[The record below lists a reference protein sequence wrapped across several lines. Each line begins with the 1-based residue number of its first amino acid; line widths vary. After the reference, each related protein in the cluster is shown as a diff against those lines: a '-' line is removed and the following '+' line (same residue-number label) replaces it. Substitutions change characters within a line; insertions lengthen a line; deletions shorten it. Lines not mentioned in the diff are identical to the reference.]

1 MKSKLKL
8 NMNFDKLKINYSPF
22 PYIEISDFISKNYS
36 SKLRNEI
43 LSYDGFDD
51 KVMVNRKRI
60 NKGSKNFEKIISN
73 SDNINQIYEYLN
85 DIETFKKL
93 YSLFD
98 LKKSQWIITE
108 NLNNFSKKNFGKQ
121 SNSYYEKI
129 IKFFA
134 EKKILK
140 TKINL
145 DIDFS
150 VSGKGYY
157 RGPHRD
163 RETRILNF
171 LLYLNDFDKEDGG
184 DLKIFKYN
192 KDQYSDQVNYPR
204 FPNNELVTETYSAF
218 PKEGK
223 LVVFLSTPNSYHAA
237 GKFLSEN
244 KKRIFIYGSYSLNKK
259 VIWIKK

>member
-22 PYIEISDFISKNYS
+22 PYIEINDFISKNYS

-73 SDNINQIYEYLN
+73 SGNINQIYEYLN
-85 DIETFKKL
+85 DIKTFKKL

-108 NLNNFSKKNFGKQ
+108 KLNNFSKNNFGKQ
-121 SNSYYEKI
+121 SDSYYEKI
-129 IKFFA
+129 IKFLA

-171 LLYLNDFDKEDGG
+171 LLYLNDFDKADGG
-184 DLKIFKYN
+184 DLKIFKYKKN
-192 KDQYSDQVNYPR
+192 QYSDQANYPR
-204 FPNNELVTETYSAF
+204 FPNNELVTETYSTF
-218 PKEGK
+218 PREGK

-237 GKFLSEN
+237 GKFLPEN
-244 KKRIFIYGSYSLNKK
+244 KKRIFVYGSYSLNKK
-259 VIWIKK
+259 IVWIKQ

>member
-22 PYIEISDFISKNYS
+22 PYIEINDFISKNYA

-73 SDNINQIYEYLN
+73 SGNINQIYEYLN
-85 DIETFKKL
+85 DIKTFKKL

-98 LKKSQWIITE
+98 LKKSQWIITGS
-108 NLNNFSKKNFGKQ
+108 LNNFSKNNFGKQ
-121 SNSYYEKI
+121 VGIYYEKI
-129 IKFFA
+129 IKFLA

-145 DIDFS
+145 DIDES
-150 VSGKGYY
+150 V
-157 RGPHRD
+157 
-163 RETRILNF
+163 T
-171 LLYLNDFDKEDGG
+171 
-184 DLKIFKYN
+184 
-192 KDQYSDQVNYPR
+192 
-204 FPNNELVTETYSAF
+204 
-218 PKEGK
+218 
-223 LVVFLSTPNSYHAA
+223 
-237 GKFLSEN
+237 
-244 KKRIFIYGSYSLNKK
+244 
-259 VIWIKK
+259 